1 MYLSSTF
8 ADPKTSSPPGSPR
21 AHMISC
27 ANKYAKTMRRRA
39 CTFCM
44 ARFSRWVPPYNLN
57 FGILPVTAVKIPR
70 TAVTAAS
77 IVIPFRKKKRN
88 EVLFI
93 MVYCGCNF
101 SVSGWNPGEIKAGA
115 VLSCGDLQGG
125 SSFYVCRWNPS
136 VWPFKWKLLSST
148 SMWYCL
154 LCYTRRSKLLSLWMK
169 P

>member
-57 FGILPVTAVKIPR
+57 FGILPVIAVKIPR

-77 IVIPFRKKKRN
+77 IVIPFRKKSEMKCC
-88 EVLFI
+88 LLWFI
-93 MVYCGCNF
+93 VVVTF
-101 SVSGWNPGEIKAGA
+101 KSVEETLVKWKLE
-115 VLSCGDLQGG
+115 QYGG
-125 SSFYVCRWNPS
+125 SSFYVCGWNPS

-148 SMWYCL
+148 FVWYCL
-154 LCYTRRSKLLSLWMK
+154 LCCTRWFYLFSM
-169 P
+169 